1 MKLFSALIS
10 TLLLVSFV
18 HAEDWPQWRGPSGQG
33 HAKATGLPATWSETE
48 HVVWKTAIP
57 GRGWSSPVIAGDQI
71 WVTTAIETAAKPE
84 DATRRTKSNTGN
96 QPLTVLESVSLRAVC
111 IDRRTGRVLD
121 NVELLN
127 EKEPQWVHRLNSYAS
142 PTPVLE
148 NGRLYA
154 HFGTFGTACLDTKSG
169 KVIWANRDLKL
180 IHENGPGSS
189 PVVSG
194 DFVIFHCDGSDVQ
207 YIAGLDKRTGKLA
220 WKTPRSGAMNANPQL
235 KKAYGTPLIAE
246 FAGKSELLSPAADWL
261 YSYEPTTGKELWK
274 LKYEVLGF
282 SIVPR
287 PVTGHGMLYFSTS
300 FMKSEMLA
308 VRYDGTQPPQIAWR
322 YKKGAPQMPSP
333 ILVDDALYFVTD
345 SGGIV
350 TCLDAKTGEERWR
363 ERLGG
368 EFSAS
373 PLFADGKLYFPSRD
387 GFTAVLAPG
396 KEFKLLAKNTLDSG
410 HFASPAAVDGAFYL
424 RTEKSLYRIERK
436 PAKTAA
442 R

>member
-1 MKLFSALIS
+1 MKLFLALASAF
-10 TLLLVSFV
+10 LLLPRL
-18 HAEDWPQWRGPSGQG
+18 HAADWPQWRGPDGQG
-33 HAKATGLPATWSETE
+33 HAKTTGLPTTWSETE
-48 HVVWKTAIP
+48 NVAWKTAIP

-71 WVTTAIETAAKPE
+71 WLTTANEVPAKPADIE
-84 DATRRTKSNTGN
+84 RRIKSNTGN
-96 QPLTVLESVSLRAVC
+96 QPLTLLESVSLRAVC
-111 IDRRTGRVLD
+111 VDRRTGRVLD

-154 HFGTFGTACLDTKSG
+154 HFGTFGTTCLDTKSG
-169 KVIWANRDLKL
+169 KILWTNRDLKL
-180 IHENGPGSS
+180 VHENGPGST
-189 PVVSG
+189 PILWG
-194 DFVIFHCDGSDVQ
+194 NLLIFHCDGSDVQ
-207 YIAGLDKRTGKLA
+207 YIAALDKQTGKLA
-220 WKTPRSGAMNANPQL
+220 WKTPRSGEMRANPQL
-235 KKAYGTPLIAE
+235 KKAYGTPLVAAFGGTPQI
-246 FAGKSELLSPAADWL
+246 LSPAADWL
-261 YSYEPTTGKELWK
+261 YSYEPATGKELWK
-274 LKYEVLGF
+274 LNYEVLGF

-287 PVTGHGMLYFSTS
+287 PVTGHGMIYLSTS

-308 VRYDGTQPPQIAWR
+308 VRYDGKQPPQIVWR

-333 ILVDDALYFVTD
+333 ILVEDALYFVTD

-373 PLFADGKLYFPSRD
+373 PLFADGKLHFPSRD

-410 HFASPAAVDGAFYL
+410 HFASPAAVDGALYL

-436 PAKTAA
+436 PTKTAA

>member
-1 MKLFSALIS
+1 MKLFLALASAL
-10 TLLLVSFV
+10 LLLPQL
-18 HAEDWPQWRGPSGQG
+18 HAEDWPQWRGPDGQG
-33 HAKATGLPATWSETE
+33 HAKTTGLPATWSETE
-48 HVVWKTAIP
+48 NIAWKTTIP

-71 WVTTAIETAAKPE
+71 WLTTANEVPAKPADIE
-84 DATRRTKSNTGN
+84 RRIKSNTGN
-96 QPLTVLESVSLRAVC
+96 QPLTLLESVSLRAVC
-111 IDRRTGRVLD
+111 VDRRTGRVLD

-154 HFGTFGTACLDTKSG
+154 HFGTFGTTCLDTKSG
-169 KVIWANRDLKL
+169 KILWINRDLKL
-180 IHENGPGSS
+180 VHENGPGST
-189 PVVSG
+189 PILW
-194 DFVIFHCDGSDVQ
+194 DNFLIFHCDGSDVQ
-207 YIAGLDKRTGKLA
+207 YIAALDKRTGKLA
-220 WKTPRSGAMNANPQL
+220 WKTPRSGEMRANPQL
-235 KKAYGTPLIAE
+235 KKAYGTPLVAA
-246 FAGKSELLSPAADWL
+246 FAGTPQILSPAADWL
-261 YSYEPTTGKELWK
+261 YSYEPATGKELWK
-274 LKYEVLGF
+274 LNYEVLGF

-287 PVTGHGMLYFSTS
+287 PVTGHGMIYLSTS

-308 VRYDGTQPPQIAWR
+308 VRYDGKQPPQIAWR

-333 ILVDDALYFVTD
+333 ILVEDALYFVTD

-373 PLFADGKLYFPSRD
+373 PLFADGKLHFPSRD

-410 HFASPAAVDGAFYL
+410 HFASPAAVDGALYL
-424 RTEKSLYRIERK
+424 RTEKSLYRIERN